1 MKFQRYSHD
10 ITQVVLHP
18 SSVKG
23 NSPAQIILVQVP
35 SGIDSP
41 TLVSSDT
48 SLVSIQSIRYN
59 RKEQM
64 VYFNLRVISNP
75 TPSRITVTATKGTE
89 NVTLTVSIEP
99 AIAIPPQESGVVG
112 AVTRLLMAEARRP
125 SHPQYSEAK
134 TLTSMQW
141 MRLVLENRLAN
152 KPAQFGAAGARN
164 LIDIIR
170 APNQFAGFSNY
181 PDYSETIAAQLQE
194 VIDNANNDNHPRQL
208 DFGSF
213 IQNAINVA
221 SNSSIIDPCPTGL
234 YGWRTQGSGVPG
246 GRFTEYQ
253 TIAGNTFYTL
263 SSK

>member
-1 MKFQRYSHD
+1 MKFQRHSHD

-18 SSVKG
+18 SSVRG
-23 NSPAQIILVQVP
+23 NSPARIILQVP

-41 TLVSSDT
+41 TLSSSDT
-48 SLVSIQSIRYN
+48 SLVSIQDIRYN
-59 RKEQM
+59 RGEQV

-75 TPSRITVTATKGTE
+75 TPSRNIIVTATKGTE
-89 NVTLTVSIEP
+89 SVTLTVSIEP

-125 SHPQYSEAK
+125 SHPQYSEAD

-141 MRLVLENRLAN
+141 MRRVLENRLAN
-152 KPAQFGAAGARN
+152 KPTQFGAAGAKN
-164 LIDIIR
+164 LIDIIQ

-181 PDYSETIAAQLQE
+181 PDYSETLAAQLQE
-194 VIDNANNDNHPRQL
+194 VIDNANDDNHPRQL

-246 GRFTEYQ
+246 SRFTKYQ
-253 TIAGNTFYTL
+253 TMAGNTFYTL
-263 SSK
+263 SP